1 MQVSVKEI
9 IASESF
15 GKEVNGQKRYIVVV
29 RLLKGGE
36 NRLMRGTFTSNST
49 YTNSI
54 DLEAVYN
61 DVAELYDENGKFMA
75 KAALKRLK
83 SEISDLL
90 DDVHLYDIDLG
101 ATYRIVA
108 SGNEMSVHRIWSFE
122 SEENVRTYVM
132 RGLKRDLQAKRLVP
146 VTTKKEEEEEEEEE
160 E

>member
-9 IASESF
+9 VTSESF

-61 DVAELYDENGKFMA
+61 DVKELYDEDGKFLA

-122 SEENVRTYVM
+122 NEENVRAYVM
-132 RGLKRDLQAKRLVP
+132 RGLKRDLQAKRIVP
-146 VTTKKEEEEEEEEE
+146 VTKKNEEKEEEEEE
-160 E
+160 